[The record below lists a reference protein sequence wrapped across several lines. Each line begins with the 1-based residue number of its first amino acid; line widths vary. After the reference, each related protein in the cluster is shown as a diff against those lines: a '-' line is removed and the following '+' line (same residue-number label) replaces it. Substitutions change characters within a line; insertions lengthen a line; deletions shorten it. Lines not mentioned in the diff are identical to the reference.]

1 MRWLAWVG
9 AVCAASGCIL
19 PQDDIFLEE
28 LPERRNRPPRLVES
42 QTEPQARVI
51 QDFGAAGFCDLVF
64 SVIVEDPD
72 VDDRIS
78 VKWYLDYNPQNP
90 IGPYRETDLSRNGQA
105 QRGERGTL
113 NINLRA
119 ANSPLREPGAHV
131 VEALVTDS
139 RLLANR
145 QPESITHEGSDG
157 GVIVNPGYVVTYSWF
172 VTTVQGDCT

>member
-1 MRWLAWVG
+1 MRWLTWMG
-9 AVCAASGCIL
+9 AVCVASGCML

-28 LPERRNRPPRLVES
+28 LPERRNRPPRIVET
-42 QTEPQARVI
+42 QVQPPVRI
-51 QDFGAAGFCDLVF
+51 IRDFGAAGQCELEF

-90 IGPYRETDLSRNGQA
+90 IGPYRETDLARNGQS
-105 QRGERGTL
+105 QRGERATL

-119 ANSPLREPGAHV
+119 ANSPLRELGTHL

-139 RLLANR
+139 RLLAGR
-145 QPESITHEGSDG
+145 QPESITYEGDG
-157 GVIVNPGYVVTYSWF
+157 GVIVNPGFVVTYSWF